1 MVRNVREDPP
11 VVARRYCLIVSI
23 DLDAGVD
30 RGAAGGQHRLGGLS
44 AAAWNDLA
52 GEHFYSSADWLGFC
66 AADFGGENSAAVSY
80 RAGEPVCAVPY
91 ARPSESLFGSY
102 RWHDLMTAAGL
113 PAPPADGVLVGPREG
128 YQTHFLGASQASPAE
143 LGDVVNQLRAAGQT
157 CVAMYVAS
165 ADVLALRRAGIAT
178 TPVLLKADGWIE
190 LPESNWSTWEAA
202 LSKNRRK
209 MVRRDVRLFREAG
222 YRVEQ
227 VPLTECWQQLGVLA
241 SATQAKYGH
250 ATEPEVE
257 LRSLRNHAVCM
268 GAAART
274 ALLYAPDDSL
284 VGFCLYYV
292 WQGTVFL
299 RWLGLDY
306 NRLAGDRE
314 YFSLCY
320 YAQIE
325 CAEQLGARW
334 VHAGVDSL
342 DAKAIRGARVRPL
355 WLLDLSEDS
364 VLAGADQ
371 AIRQHNARGYEVLK
385 ADPVTAVAVDDDLW
399 LPFL

>member
-1 MVRNVREDPP
+1 M
-11 VVARRYCLIVSI
+11 SI

-30 RGAAGGQHRLGGLS
+30 LGAAGDGESRRLGGLS
-44 AAAWNDLA
+44 PTAWDHLA
-52 GEHFYSSADWLGFC
+52 GSHFYSSAGWLGFC
-66 AADFGGENSAAVSY
+66 AADFGGESSAAVSY
-80 RAGEPVCAVPY
+80 RDGAPVCAVPY
-91 ARPSESLFGSY
+91 ARASESLFGSY

-113 PAPPADGVLVGPREG
+113 PAPPADGTLVGPREG
-128 YQTHFLGASQASPAE
+128 YQTHFLGAAQATPAE
-143 LGDVVNQLRAAGQT
+143 LGDVVDQLRAEDRT
-157 CVAMYVAS
+157 CVAMYVS
-165 ADVLALRRAGIAT
+165 SDDVLALRRAGIGA
-178 TPVLLKADGWIE
+178 TPVLLKADAWIP
-190 LPESNWSTWEAA
+190 LPDSNWTAWEAS

-209 MVRRDVRLFREAG
+209 MVRRDVRQFREAG
-222 YRVEQ
+222 YRIEQ
-227 VPLTECWQQLGVLA
+227 MPLTECWQRLGELA

-250 ATEPEVE
+250 ATTPEIE
-257 LRSLRNHAVCM
+257 LKSLRHHALCM
-268 GAAART
+268 GEAART
-274 ALLYAPDDSL
+274 ALLHAPDGAL

-325 CAEQLGARW
+325 CAEQLGVRW

-342 DAKAIRGARVRPL
+342 DAKAIRGARIRPL

-364 VLAGADQ
+364 VLAGADE
-371 AIRQHNARGYEVLK
+371 AIRQHNARGYDVLK
-385 ADPVTAVAVDDDLW
+385 ADPVTAGSVDDDLW